1 MEYFKQPIRPD
12 LVPDPASDAALGHD
26 SDEEPG
32 PDPDQDFLAD
42 ADFGETS
49 RSRFRARIGVP
60 RTTRVPGS
68 PFSSRAPRLSRPP
81 FHRRLGLDNKALATL
96 AVASV
101 LVAGS
106 VTAFALSGEDRAVA
120 GDVPAP
126 STVTTFPAFPTA
138 SVMPPADAEEQPDGG
153 VILAP
158 ELTGDEDTG
167 EDTGQDT
174 GDDPDAE
181 SVAAPPEEEEDTEQP
196 NVATPGPS
204 PGEQQRQGA
213 GSGAGRAAGTAS
225 APVQGY
231 VITAAYAQAGNW
243 STGHHTGVDL
253 AVPVGTPVV
262 AVRAGA
268 VLMSATDAGY
278 GHYLLIRHTEHEY
291 SLYAHL
297 SRLEV
302 ERGTTVAAGQRIG
315 LSGATG
321 NVTGPHLHF
330 EVRTEP
336 VFGSDVDP
344 VAYLASFGIHL

>member
-12 LVPDPASDAALGHD
+12 LVPETASDAALGHG

-42 ADFGETS
+42 AEFGETS
-49 RSRFRARIGVP
+49 GSRFRARFGVS
-60 RTTRVPGS
+60 RATRAPSS
-68 PFSSRAPRLSRPP
+68 PFSSHVPRLSRPP
-81 FHRRLGLDNKALATL
+81 LHRRLGLDNKALAVL
-96 AVASV
+96 AVAFL

-106 VTAFALSGEDRAVA
+106 VAAFALSGGDRAVA
-120 GDVPAP
+120 GDVPPP

-158 ELTGDEDTG
+158 ELTGDKDTG
-167 EDTGQDT
+167 EDP

-181 SVAAPPEEEEDTEQP
+181 SVAAPPEEEEGTEQP
-196 NVATPGPS
+196 DVATPGPL
-204 PGEQQRQGA
+204 PGEQRRQGA
-213 GSGAGRAAGTAS
+213 GSGTGRAAGTAS

-231 VITAAYAQAGNW
+231 VITAAYAQAGTW

-278 GHYLLIRHTEHEY
+278 GHYLLIRHSEHEY

-302 ERGTTVAAGQRIG
+302 ERGTTVAAGQQIG